1 MNHLPAKYG
10 LNNASDLDPA
20 SLPDVVAPKKIMLKL
35 PMAGGSKDSKG
46 TATAPLQTT
55 DTNTSSA
62 VDASQ
67 QLPGLGSSADIT
79 VPKQA
84 NGVNGSHTTKKPKVK
99 SPPTA
104 PAKVSIPTSTP
115 TASSSTPTSAKPQA
129 TAQVKPAY
137 KAQQS
142 TFTATPTAQTLYSYT
157 ANHYMPQPHAPQT
170 AKPAVAAAPSSVP
183 TPTPAPARKSATPT
197 PATAASIL
205 QMSKPATSIHPSAA
219 GIRHVRLVTQPL
231 GRKLDLSSEDGVKS
245 WAMRLTGLETSL
257 VVRSIHFAIEEEEEE
272 AEEDENDQG
281 GEDKAEHTSE
291 SPKKKRGRGRPR
303 KIANVRKA
311 AASGKEEPA
320 GVKAVSST
328 TSPKHR
334 RTSSSTPS
342 IDDVVVKLDGMQIQA
357 KPADSEATEA
367 IIGDGSGG
375 WDVEVNPGSHIL
387 EIGKKGNSILWK
399 VFVERRS
406 A

>member
-10 LNNASDLDPA
+10 LNNASDLDPT
-20 SLPDVVAPKKIMLKL
+20 SPQDVVAPKKIMLKL
-35 PMAGGSKDSKG
+35 PMAGGSKDTKSS
-46 TATAPLQTT
+46 ATAPLQTT

-62 VDASQ
+62 VNASQ

-84 NGVNGSHTTKKPKVK
+84 NGVNATHPAKKQKVK

-104 PAKVSIPTSTP
+104 PANVSIPTSTP

-129 TAQVKPAY
+129 TAQAKPVY

-142 TFTATPTAQTLYSYT
+142 TFTATPTAQTSYSYT
-157 ANHYMPQPHAPQT
+157 ASHYTPQPHVPQT
-170 AKPAVAAAPSSVP
+170 AKPAVAPAPSSVP
-183 TPTPAPARKSATPT
+183 TPAPAPARNSATPA

-205 QMSKPATSIHPSAA
+205 QMSKPAASIHPSAA

-245 WAMRLTGLETSL
+245 WAMRLAGLETSL
-257 VVRSIHFAIEEEEEE
+257 VIRNIHFAMEEEEEE

-281 GEDKAEHTSE
+281 DEDRTDHASE

-303 KIANVRKA
+303 KIAHVRKT
-311 AASGKEEPA
+311 AASGKEESV
-320 GVKAVSST
+320 GTKAVSSS
-328 TSPKHR
+328 TSPKHK

-342 IDDVVVKLDGMQIQA
+342 LDDVVVKLDGMQVQP
-357 KPADSEATEA
+357 KSKEVTEA
-367 IIGDGSGG
+367 ISLGG
-375 WDVEVNPGSHIL
+375 EWDVEVNTGSHIL
-387 EIGKKGNSILWK
+387 EIGKKGNNVLWK

>member
-10 LNNASDLDPA
+10 LNNANDLDPT
-20 SLPDVVAPKKIMLKL
+20 SPQDVVAPKKIMLKL
-35 PMAGGSKDSKG
+35 PMAGGSKDTKSS
-46 TATAPLQTT
+46 ATAPLQTT

-62 VDASQ
+62 VSVSQ

-79 VPKQA
+79 VPKQG
-84 NGVNGSHTTKKPKVK
+84 NGVNAAHPTKKQKVK

-104 PAKVSIPTSTP
+104 PANVSIPTSTP

-142 TFTATPTAQTLYSYT
+142 TFTATPTAQTSYSSYT
-157 ANHYMPQPHAPQT
+157 TSHYTPQPHVPQT
-170 AKPAVAAAPSSVP
+170 AKPVVAPSPSSVP
-183 TPTPAPARKSATPT
+183 TPTPAPAPARNSATPA
-197 PATAASIL
+197 PATTASIL

-245 WAMRLTGLETSL
+245 WAMRLAGLETSL
-257 VVRSIHFAIEEEEEE
+257 VIRNVLFAMEEEEEE

-281 GEDKAEHTSE
+281 DEDKTDHASE

-303 KIANVRKA
+303 KIANVRKT
-311 AASGKEEPA
+311 AASAKEESA
-320 GVKAVSST
+320 GTKAVSASI
-328 TSPKHR
+328 SPKHKR
-334 RTSSSTPS
+334 TPS
-342 IDDVVVKLDGMQIQA
+342 NTPSLDDVVVKLDGMQVQP
-357 KPADSEATEA
+357 KSKEVSETIAS
-367 IIGDGSGG
+367 DGE
-375 WDVEVNPGSHIL
+375 WDVEVNTGSHIL
-387 EIGKKGNSILWK
+387 EIGKKGNNVLWK